1 MKWVV
6 PKILKTMCN
15 VLLWEKFLFLSRHFQ
30 KENKYDTVNVIYGI
44 RYQKSL
50 KEKLEKLPKSYP
62 SYGVTQPDELMIQSN
77 FPDCFKNKPLLEAI
91 KSIKFSLNNNRH
103 VMISGNEFLGKI

>member
-1 MKWVV
+1 MGSSEDIKDYVQCFTV
-6 PKILKTMCN
+6 REISVSVKAFSEGT
-15 VLLWEKFLFLSRHFQ
+15 
-30 KENKYDTVNVIYGI
+30 NKYDTVNVIYGI

-77 FPDCFKNKPLLEAI
+77 FPDCFKNKPLLEDI